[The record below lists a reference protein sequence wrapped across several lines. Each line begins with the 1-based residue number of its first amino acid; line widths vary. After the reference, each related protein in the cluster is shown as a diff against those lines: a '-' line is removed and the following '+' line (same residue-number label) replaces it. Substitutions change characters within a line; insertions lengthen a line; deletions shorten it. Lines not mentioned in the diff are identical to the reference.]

1 MMKIQRERGI
11 NFDENIQRE
20 KERDINFDANIHRDR
35 EREREDINFDQIYR
49 ERARERDII
58 SDEYIYIYVC
68 VMTSLQLF
76 TPKLP
81 FLSLRGSPESVV
93 GRLANWLLCS
103 LRRSDRSWNLDVMTA
118 ECYSLGLRPCA

>member
-1 MMKIQRERGI
+1 MIKYTERGRERGI
-11 NFDENIQRE
+11 SFLMN
-20 KERDINFDANIHRDR
+20 
-35 EREREDINFDQIYR
+35 
-49 ERARERDII
+49 
-58 SDEYIYIYVC
+58 IYIC